1 MLDNNNDSLP
11 IFSSNISDCY
21 NSYLSMPS
29 TDSIE
34 KATMLEKELL
44 KKDIA
49 LWMSGLVCCSTEEC
63 TKQFIIIVP
72 STNDDNNQSNSNQ
85 SNNNQSN
92 SNKERKSKINNLF
105 TFANAN
111 DECGPNCKC
120 DSPWKF
126 ELPGHRSN
134 ETKSNDNNE
143 KDEKDEKVINGT
155 TKN

>member
-11 IFSSNISDCY
+11 ILSSNISDCY
-21 NSYLSMPS
+21 NSYLSMSS

-63 TKQFIIIVP
+63 MKQFIIIVP
-72 STNDDNNQSNSNQ
+72 STNDD
-85 SNNNQSN
+85 NNQSN

-126 ELPGHRSN
+126 ELPGHRIN

-143 KDEKDEKVINGT
+143 KDEKEEEVIDG
-155 TKN
+155 K